1 VTDKPNPVELVVAE
15 ASDGARL
22 DRFLADALPD
32 SSRSL
37 IQKHIEAGAVTIDG
51 APPKRGAKTPVRAG
65 SAIRYS
71 PPPPEPTELVA
82 EDIPIRVL
90 WQDQRLLVIDK
101 PAGLVVHPALG
112 HRRGTLVNALLHHV
126 KDLRGIG
133 GELRPGIVHRLDRDT
148 TGVMVVAKDDIAQRA
163 LVDAFKSRKVEKRYL
178 AVAYGVPAPRSAT
191 IDTMYGRH
199 PSDRKRFSSKVAEG
213 KRAITLYEVREVF
226 LGASLLDLRI
236 DTGRTHQIRV
246 HLADRGHPL
255 VGDRVYG
262 GRARAVRDPR
272 VKDLLL
278 SFPRP
283 ALHARRLAF
292 PHPDTGETLSFEAPI
307 PEDLLALIEAL
318 RVHS

>member
-1 VTDKPNPVELVVAE
+1 VTGEPSTIELLVPE

-22 DRFLADALPD
+22 DRFLADSLPD

-37 IQKHIEAGAVTIDG
+37 IQKHIEVGAVSIDG

-65 SAIRYS
+65 STIRYA

-82 EDIPIRVL
+82 EDIPLHIL
-90 WQDQRLLVIDK
+90 WQDEWLLVLDK

-148 TGVMVVAKDDIAQRA
+148 TGVMVVAKDDEAQRA
-163 LVDAFKSRKVEKRYL
+163 LVEAFKSRKVEKRYL
-178 AVAYGVPAPRSAT
+178 AIVHGLPSPKSAT
-191 IDTMYGRH
+191 IDTKYGRH

-213 KRAITLYEVREVF
+213 KRAITHYEVKEVF
-226 LGASLLDLRI
+226 AGASLLDVRI

-262 GRARAVRDPR
+262 GRARAIRDPR
-272 VKDLLL
+272 TKELLL

-283 ALHARRLAF
+283 ALHAQRLAF
-292 PHPDTGETLSFEAPI
+292 PHPRSGEMLSFEAPI
-307 PEDLLALIEAL
+307 PEDLLGLLEAL
-318 RVHS
+318 RA